1 MALRR
6 GRVIGTNGWQLPVL
20 HVSSDNQQHEQGGAE
35 DYPFIELHQFWHVR
49 YCLPL
54 YREQLRASAP
64 AGAF

>member
-1 MALRR
+1 
-6 GRVIGTNGWQLPVL
+6 VL